1 MEDPI
6 TNITD
11 DLRAWRRTLRAGAA
25 AGCGLACV
33 VLCCWVA
40 QPGGVRPDELVS
52 WTELEQPLPTMQLNS
67 IAAVRRKRVAAADQ
81 TSSGRRKDEKML
93 RTEIAE
99 LSKLTKVTEQSAS
112 STSKI
117 QAIIR
122 KPPPST
128 SVREAERGGKN
139 IVLDLNRGARKDQQQ
154 LVLDIQLTAPK
165 SWTGDSSP
173 VQLQRSPSESPD
185 NRQIEQQLAKQGRE
199 IAELVRATR
208 SLQRSEQPALAG
220 SEKPALARNQS
231 LVMWNDLH
239 ENRRDH
245 AIAKENAAVKR
256 FEAKLRQDDEDERWA
271 KTLRE
276 LDDDAPPPRAHHP
289 SLTIPRAVNNP
300 VATERAVAAQRAAA
314 PAPMEAAVP
323 ENDAPMPTSVRRRAH
338 LAGQAAVAPSLATG
352 PSHASVHEDAMA
364 EVEAEAEREARV
376 AAAKKS
382 EKKSAATQAL
392 VSRAGLVQRDEARAQ
407 AASEMAALDGLAGL
421 ERGGGRAVPAP
432 LQRAVARHVN
442 RGVETAAAAAAAAA
456 AAGAGK
462 VAGEP
467 RGDDPQSEIATMEAA
482 AGEAV
487 RMPITGHISDVIGE
501 TLARR
506 LGRKDALNAAQH
518 ADSGAAAALGGDG
531 GDGSGRAA
539 ESAEQ
544 REFAALEKAAGES
557 YSSVAGADNAA
568 ARGDRGYTRGV

>member
-6 TNITD
+6 TSSTD
-11 DLRAWRRTLRAGAA
+11 ELRAWRRTLRAGAA

-33 VLCCWVA
+33 LLCSWVA

-67 IAAVRRKRVAAADQ
+67 IAAVRRNRVAAADQ

-99 LSKLTKVTEQSAS
+99 LSKLTKVTEQSAG
-112 STSKI
+112 STSRI

-122 KPPPST
+122 KPPSST

-139 IVLDLNRGARKDQQQ
+139 IVLDLNGGARKDQRQ

-165 SWTGDSSP
+165 SWTGDSSS

-185 NRQIEQQLAKQGRE
+185 NRQIEQQVAKQGRE

-220 SEKPALARNQS
+220 SEKPALARKQS

-256 FEAKLRQDDEDERWA
+256 FEATLRQDDEDERWA

-314 PAPMEAAVP
+314 PTPMEAAVP
-323 ENDAPMPTSVRRRAH
+323 ENDAPKPTSVRRKAH
-338 LAGQAAVAPSLATG
+338 LAGQAAVAPSLATA
-352 PSHASVHEDAMA
+352 PAHASVHEDAMA
-364 EVEAEAEREARV
+364 KVEAEAEREARV

-382 EKKSAATQAL
+382 EKKSEAMQAL
-392 VSRAGLVQRDEARAQ
+392 VSRASRGPVQRDEARAQ

-432 LQRAVARHVN
+432 LQRAVARHVS
-442 RGVETAAAAAAAAA
+442 RGVEAAAAAVG
-456 AAGAGK
+456 AGAGE

-506 LGRKDALNAAQH
+506 LGRKDALNAARR

-544 REFAALEKAAGES
+544 REVAALENAAGES
-557 YSSVAGADNAA
+557 YSSVAGADDAA
-568 ARGDRGYTRGV
+568 ALGDRGYTQGV